1 MKTRISKAY
10 RGSEHV
16 GWKKTVAG
24 REWFLGYGTSPS
36 DEAHA
41 IAVATAL
48 EAKWQLKGGRDD
60 HRAARLG
67 HGGEAKTPK
76 PLKKGERAG
85 VSSHHSVVTGWQ
97 GPDSQLS
104 ADKVRAA
111 IGRGSPE
118 RPPLPPSEADRP
130 TRSLSRSNHSACS
143 VRTGCRPL
151 LSGIRN

>member
-48 EAKWQLKGGRDD
+48 EAKWQLIKLSGGTRLSETDFED
-60 HRAARLG
+60 AKALGSGHPSRSPQPINPAPPASAAG
-67 HGGEAKTPK
+67 
-76 PLKKGERAG
+76 PL
-85 VSSHHSVVTGWQ
+85 T
-97 GPDSQLS
+97 
-104 ADKVRAA
+104 
-111 IGRGSPE
+111 GSPVAVAPAGQVP
-118 RPPLPPSEADRP
+118 RRWLHAM
-130 TRSLSRSNHSACS
+130 TMY
-143 VRTGCRPL
+143 L
-151 LSGIRN
+151 LVVGAS